1 MRRKEVLENVI
12 RVFGEKDLVCDENTV
27 VDVLKEL
34 YSLGYAVLNR
44 GPIYADA
51 IGLQVSRQ

>member
-1 MRRKEVLENVI
+1 MLYVF
-12 RVFGEKDLVCDENTV
+12 FGEKDLVCDENTIA
-27 VDVLKEL
+27 DVLKEL

-44 GPIYADA
+44 GPIYANA